1 MKNKNL
7 LLINYSISLSS
18 RYLLLI
24 NFLNL
29 FNIRYVW
36 VMHIYIRIMYIMHE
50 NYHDMIEKNFS
61 WRMLYFRF
69 THRCYYYSPRG
80 SNVFL
85 FFVRDSVTLLKFIGR
100 TKMNRIVNRA
110 INELFNDS
118 IRVVSGF
125 FHDVSSSSRLNNR
138 ACNNRDVNYIRGTLL
153 EETDI
158 RKLVSSKKC
167 RPRIIYRY
175 Y

>member
-36 VMHIYIRIMYIMHE
+36 VMYIYINIQIISCTRIITIWSKKILVEECYIF
-50 NYHDMIEKNFS
+50 DLRTVVITI
-61 WRMLYFRF
+61 LLAGQTYF
-69 THRCYYYSPRG
+69 Y
-80 SNVFL
+80 
-85 FFVRDSVTLLKFIGR
+85 FFVRDSVTLLKFIGSRR

-167 RPRIIYRY
+167 
-175 Y
+175 